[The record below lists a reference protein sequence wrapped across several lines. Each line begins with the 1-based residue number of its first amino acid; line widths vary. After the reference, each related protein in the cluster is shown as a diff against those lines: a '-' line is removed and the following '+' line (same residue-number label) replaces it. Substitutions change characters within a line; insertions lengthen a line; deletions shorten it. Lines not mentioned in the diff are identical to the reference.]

1 MRLILDSLMAVVLAA
16 LLAGIL
22 LHQRHEQQRQ
32 SDLET
37 VRANVRLIQQ
47 QIMLQSALERVPR
60 NEYGFPIT
68 IDPQWFG
75 DMVPRNPLLGPDHP
89 WMEVAGADEA
99 RLTHPVV
106 RTGDHPFT
114 ACFWYNPITGTVR
127 ARVPHTVSDRRT
139 LELYNFVNGCNLPS
153 LFASGEVMPGDGA
166 MLLPRAPRKARA
178 GLNAGVGLLA
188 SAAGR

>member
-22 LHQRHEQQRQ
+22 LHQRHEQQVQRDIE
-32 SDLET
+32 SL
-37 VRANVRLIQQ
+37 RANVRLIQQ
-47 QIMLQSALERVPR
+47 QVMLQAALERVPR

-75 DMVPRNPLLGPDHP
+75 DMVPRNPLLGNDRP

-99 RLTHPVV
+99 RLTHPLV
-106 RTGDHPFT
+106 RTGDHPST
-114 ACFWYNPITGTVR
+114 ASFWYNPITGTVR
-127 ARVPHTVSDRRT
+127 ARVPHTVSDART

-153 LFASGEVMPGDGA
+153 LFAATDP
-166 MLLPRAPRKARA
+166 APRSGA
-178 GLNAGVGLLA
+178 GLTPAAADRLRAALGADSDLLA
-188 SAAGR
+188 AAGR

>member
-22 LHQRHEQQRQ
+22 LHQRHEQQQQR
-32 SDLET
+32 DVET

-75 DMVPRNPLLGPDHP
+75 DLVPRNPLLGLDHP
-89 WMEVAGADEA
+89 WMEVAGPDEA
-99 RLTHPVV
+99 RLTHPIV
-106 RTGDHPFT
+106 RTGDHPST

-127 ARVPHTVSDRRT
+127 ARVPHIVSDQRT
-139 LELYNFVNGCNLPS
+139 LHLYNFVNGCALPS
-153 LFASGEVMPGDGA
+153 LFASGGSASGDGA
-166 MLLPRAPRKARA
+166 MLTPRAPAKARA
-178 GLNAGVGLLA
+178 ALDVEVELLA
-188 SAAGR
+188 AADR

>member
-22 LHQRHEQQRQ
+22 LHQRHEQEQRR
-32 SDLET
+32 DVET
-37 VRANVRLIQQ
+37 LRANVRLIQQ
-47 QIMLQSALERVPR
+47 QVMLQSALERVPR

-75 DMVPRNPLLGPDHP
+75 DMVPRNPLLGNDRP

-99 RLTHPVV
+99 RLTHPLV
-106 RTGDHPFT
+106 RTGDHPSI
-114 ACFWYNPITGTVR
+114 ASFWYNPITGTVR
-127 ARVPHTVSDRRT
+127 ARVPHSVSDART

-153 LFASGEVMPGDGA
+153 LFAVTDSSSRALGVLTPAAEERTRAALGA
-166 MLLPRAPRKARA
+166 DA
-178 GLNAGVGLLA
+178 VLLA
-188 SAAGR
+188 AAGR